1 MSTNIPERGR
11 GETVNGDMTTEKINI
26 TDTESVPLAV
36 VTVVSSVK
44 DTDETTLKPLGEE
57 IDTDA
62 LQQLFSPTPDSKT
75 PKGYLEFTYEDC
87 LVTISS
93 DGFVTANRLDG

>member
-1 MSTNIPERGR
+1 MSTNISKRGR
-11 GETVNGDMTTEKINI
+11 GEAVNGDMTTHKVNVS
-26 TDTESVPLAV
+26 DTESVPLAV
-36 VTVVSSVK
+36 VTAVSSVK
-44 DTDETTLKPLGEE
+44 ETDETTLEPLGEE

-62 LQQLFSPTPDSKT
+62 LQQLFSPKPDSRS

-93 DGFVTANRLDG
+93 DGLVSATRLDV